1 MNGDTTITITMIIAV
16 LGAALSVINVLTN
29 FKKDNKS
36 EAKMSA
42 TEMTTVIV
50 KLESVQ
56 DNIRDLKND
65 MQQNMKDI
73 KADISGIKQ
82 ELDGFRERIVVV
94 EQSAKSMHHRLDEMK
109 KDEKKD

>member
-1 MNGDTTITITMIIAV
+1 M
-16 LGAALSVINVLTN
+16 TN